1 MLLCFILF
9 IIICYRPFKNFLIN
23 TLDCKIKNIRSKID
37 QSISISNNAEEM
49 LIEAKKKLIEAKH
62 RKITTV
68 TQAQKIA
75 NNITESRLNEL
86 EIRIKEYELHAHE
99 RIEYEKYKAKERIF
113 SHFFDF
119 SSNIAL
125 KYINNTL
132 QNPTT
137 NMITSMIDNKYK
149 NQNANH

>member
-1 MLLCFILF
+1 MLVCFILF
-9 IIICYRPFKNFLIN
+9 IIIFYRPFKNFLIN
-23 TLDCKIKNIRSKID
+23 TLDCKIKNIKSKID
-37 QSISISNNAEEM
+37 QSISISNNADEM

-62 RKITTV
+62 RKITTI
-68 TQAQKIA
+68 TKAQKIA
-75 NNITESRLNEL
+75 NNITASRLNEL
-86 EIRIKEYELHAHE
+86 EIRIKEYELQAHE

-113 SHFFDF
+113 SYFLDF

-137 NMITSMIDNKYK
+137 DMITSIIDNKYK
-149 NQNANH
+149 DQNANH

>member
-1 MLLCFILF
+1 MLVCFILF
-9 IIICYRPFKNFLIN
+9 IIIFYRPFKNFLIN
-23 TLDCKIKNIRSKID
+23 TLDCKIKNIKSKID
-37 QSISISNNAEEM
+37 QSISVSNNAEEM

-75 NNITESRLNEL
+75 NSITASRLNEL
-86 EIRIKEYELHAHE
+86 EIRIKEYELQAHE

-113 SHFFDF
+113 SYFFDF

-137 NMITSMIDNKYK
+137 NVITSIINK
-149 NQNANH
+149 